1 MLLQIVSVIVPVF
14 FVLLLGYAA
23 GRAKAFVSEQVSG
36 INELVLNFAL
46 PASLFVG
53 TVSTPRTQLLEQGP
67 LFLALLV
74 SVVGLYIIVFFLGRL
89 LFRHKVGEA
98 ALQAITVS
106 FAAGPFFG
114 PAILNGLYGA
124 SSAVAISLISIILN
138 IIVVPTTLVL
148 LKVSQAPTPSGKTS
162 SLGSLLGP
170 ALVDAIKTPFVWAP
184 LLAIALVLIG
194 VRVPSLVD
202 SALNLIG
209 QTTSGVALFVAG
221 LSIAAR
227 KMILNLEVGV
237 NAVLKMVVQP
247 ALFLLLALAFNIK
260 QPYGHEGF
268 LLSTLPSGPM
278 GVLLATQ
285 FQTYE
290 SEASSTL
297 ALTTLSLLITLPVAL
312 YLYGGA

>member
-23 GRAKAFVSEQVSG
+23 GRAKAFDSDQVSG
-36 INELVLNFAL
+36 INELVLDFAL

-67 LFLALLV
+67 LFLTLLV
-74 SVVGLYIIVFFLGRL
+74 SVVGLYIIVFFLGRQ
-89 LFRHKVGEA
+89 LFRHKLGEA

-148 LKVSQAPTPSGKTS
+148 LRVSQAPTSGKTS

-170 ALVDAIKTPFVWAP
+170 ALMTAIKTPFVWAP

-247 ALFLLLALAFNIK
+247 ALFLLLTLAFNIK